1 MSLGEI
7 AIIIVVAIF
16 VCKPEDIKFMV
27 KAFYRLKAYLQ
38 DIKQEIISPIQEEV
52 EKIKASDLNTQEEL
66 EEMNFY
72 LEKLTAL
79 NESYNGEYCLDSIKK
94 YYHKLIREKHE

>member
-38 DIKQEIISPIQEEV
+38 DIKQEIMGPIQQEV
-52 EKIKASDLNTQEEL
+52 EKIKSDALNTQEAV
-66 EEMNFY
+66 EEMNLY
-72 LEKLTAL
+72 LQKITVL

-94 YYHKLIREKHE
+94 HYHKLIREKHE

>member
-7 AIIIVVAIF
+7 AIIIIVAIL
-16 VCKPEDIKFMV
+16 VCKPEDLKFMV

-38 DIKQEIISPIQEEV
+38 EIQQEIISPIQEEV

-79 NESYNGEYCLDSIKK
+79 NEKYSGDYSLPSVKK
-94 YYHKLIREKHE
+94 HYYKLIREKHE

>member
-7 AIIIVVAIF
+7 AIIIVVAIL

-38 DIKQEIISPIQEEV
+38 EIQQEIMGPIQEEV
-52 EKIKASDLNTQEEL
+52 ERLKSSDLNAQEAL
-66 EEMNFY
+66 EEMNLY
-72 LEKLTAL
+72 LQKITEL
-79 NESYNGEYCLDSIKK
+79 NERYSGDYNLPSVKK
-94 YYHKLIREKHE
+94 HYYKLIREKHE